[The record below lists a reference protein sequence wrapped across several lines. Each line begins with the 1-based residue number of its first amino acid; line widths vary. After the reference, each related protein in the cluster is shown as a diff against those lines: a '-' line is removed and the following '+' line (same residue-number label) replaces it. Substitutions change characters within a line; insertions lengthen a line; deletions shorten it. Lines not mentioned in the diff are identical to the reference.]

1 MKFLSTVSGLLSL
14 ITVAVAAPTPAP
26 QVPTGPNIIRPS
38 VRSQYYVSTG
48 AISYNTGVGLVSK
61 NGRTG
66 DITTLITINI
76 PAAAVGKPVK
86 FNFALDTAA
95 ATTVTGSGLLDLFS
109 SLQPATASTS
119 SWGPGNQRNVQL
131 GRLSVSKGA
140 AATWVAG
147 FPTASQSYVFNA
159 AGAYGFE
166 LVGVYDQ
173 DVVSWSGS
181 NNGLWISY

>member
-1 MKFLSTVSGLLSL
+1 MKYLTAVSSLFSL
-14 ITVAVAAPTPAP
+14 IAVAVAAPAPAP
-26 QVPTGPNIIRPS
+26 QVPTGPNIIKPS

-61 NGRTG
+61 NGRTS

-86 FNFALDTAA
+86 FNFALDS

-119 SWGPGNQRNVQL
+119 TWGPGNQRNIQL
-131 GRLSVSKGA
+131 GRLHVTKGA

-159 AGAYGFE
+159 AGNYGFE

-173 DVVSWSGS
+173 DVVSWSGA